1 MAAPEE
7 LLSDEL
13 WAEIAPL
20 LPKNAASPKGGGQ
33 WIDDR
38 RCLEG
43 VLWVLTSGLGWQK
56 MPKQYPSGSTCWRRM
71 QVWAGEGVLSE
82 VHAKL
87 AARAATASRVA
98 ELFLDATFVAAKGGA
113 TTSATP
119 SLARE

>member
-1 MAAPEE
+1 MAEVQE
-7 LLSDEL
+7 VLTDEL

-20 LPKNAASPKGGGQ
+20 LPKNFPSPKGGGQ

-38 RCLEG
+38 LCLEG
-43 VLWVLTSGLGWQK
+43 VLWVLRSGLGWQQ
-56 MPKQYPSGSTCWRRM
+56 MPKQFPSGSTCWRRM
-71 QVWAGEGVLSE
+71 QVWAGEGVLAQ

-87 AARAATASRVA
+87 AARAAVASRVA

-119 SLARE
+119 SSARG

>member
-1 MAAPEE
+1 MPAPEE
-7 LLSDEL
+7 LVSDEL

-20 LPKNAASPKGGGQ
+20 LPKNSASLKGGGQ

-56 MPKQYPSGSTCWRRM
+56 MPAQYPSGSTCWRRM
-71 QVWAGEGVLSE
+71 QVWAGEGVLAE

-87 AARAATASRVA
+87 AVRAAAASRVA
-98 ELFLDATFVAAKGGA
+98 ELFLDATFVAAKRGA

-119 SLARE
+119 SSARG